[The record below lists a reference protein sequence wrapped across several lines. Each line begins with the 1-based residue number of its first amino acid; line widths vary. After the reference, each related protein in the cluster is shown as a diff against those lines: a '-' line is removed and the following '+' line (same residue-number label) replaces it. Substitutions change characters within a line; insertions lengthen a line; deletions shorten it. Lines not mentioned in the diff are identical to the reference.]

1 MGIADRLKDLKTKA
15 VDATVE
21 RSDKIHEA
29 VEKVAT
35 TADERTGGKY
45 HDHIQKAGAKAGS
58 LVDGLAASGQM
69 AGAEDIARE
78 PAGTDGSAPA
88 QAAPSAEAAAPTPAT
103 PSAEPAAPSAAPG
116 TSEAGAQAPSADA

>member
-1 MGIADRLKDLKTKA
+1 MGLSDRLKDLKTKA

-45 HDHIQKAGAKAGS
+45 RERIQNASAKAGS
-58 LVDGLAASGQM
+58 LVDGLKSSDQ
-69 AGAEDIARE
+69 
-78 PAGTDGSAPA
+78 
-88 QAAPSAEAAAPTPAT
+88 
-103 PSAEPAAPSAAPG
+103 
-116 TSEAGAQAPSADA
+116 EAGAQSEEGASVDTQAAPAPDAQSAPQAADADSAPQ

>member
-45 HDHIQKAGAKAGS
+45 HDKIQQVGAKAGS
-58 LVDGLAASGQM
+58 LVDGLAASGQPE
-69 AGAEDIARE
+69 AGAA
-78 PAGTDGSAPA
+78 GSAPA
-88 QAAPSAEAAAPTPAT
+88 EPAPP
-103 PSAEPAAPSAAPG
+103 AEPAAPAEPVADVPADAAAPPP
-116 TSEAGAQAPSADA
+116 TDA